1 MRCPE
6 CGGEL
11 ETRRGTL
18 RLLDEMAGPLVIAN
32 VEYRTCKACG
42 SQQYPPATA
51 LRIAESRRRQIEEF
65 IQEMPVAHFVT
76 VGQAASLLGV
86 SKQAFSKNRRIK
98 AGFIYGTALGDRK
111 IYLKASVLRFGRLGD
126 GRFPL
131 WKCSLEDATGTEAE
145 DKEETLCMT
154 GPSPSAEYGKSIVA
168 GESLDPWDRPAIE
181 TTRSTSLEAAYA

>member
-1 MRCPE
+1 MRCAE

-11 ETRRGTL
+11 ETQRGTL
-18 RLLDEMAGPLVIAN
+18 RLLDEMAGPLVIGD

-51 LRIAESRRRQIEEF
+51 SKIAEIRRRQIEEF
-65 IQEMPVAHFVT
+65 IREMPVAHFVT

-98 AGFIYGTALGDRK
+98 AGFIYGTALGDKK
-111 IYLKASVLRFGRLGD
+111 IYLKASVLRFGSLGD

-131 WKCSLEDATGTEAE
+131 WKYAPDDARATVTED
-145 DKEETLCMT
+145 DEETLCMT
-154 GPSPSAEYGKSIVA
+154 GQSPNAEYGERIVA
-168 GESLDPWDRPAIE
+168 GQSPDSWDRPAE
-181 TTRSTSLEAAYA
+181 TIRSTSLEAAYA